1 MPTWNDRV
9 ESHRSDVR
17 NAVLTAA
24 AELIHIHGISGV
36 SMSGIA
42 EGAGISRQTLYK
54 YFPDVD
60 AIVVGLVERDSDH
73 HLHDLK
79 SSLDALDGPEARL
92 RELVSHSIESHAHGS
107 NPLHEAHL
115 ASERMLTVLEDHIE
129 KTVELLESVLED
141 GVESGAVRDDIAV
154 NILARAVSGILTAA
168 IQPQPPESPG
178 SEPAATAHAY
188 YNLIDRMIAP

>member
-1 MPTWNDRV
+1 
-9 ESHRSDVR
+9 
-17 NAVLTAA
+17 
-24 AELIHIHGISGV
+24 
-36 SMSGIA
+36 MSGIA